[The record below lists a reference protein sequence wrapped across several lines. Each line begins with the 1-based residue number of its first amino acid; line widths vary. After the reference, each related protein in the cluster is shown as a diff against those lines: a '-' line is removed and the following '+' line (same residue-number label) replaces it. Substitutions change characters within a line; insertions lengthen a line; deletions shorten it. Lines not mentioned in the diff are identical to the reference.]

1 VVAGGETLTALIA
14 WISCVIAVALAAAS
28 LLFVGSGAV
37 EGQYL
42 VALAAPAYAAVAL
55 AIALRRPENRLH
67 WVLRLIALALPAL
80 PLAGSLREAWLHDPN
95 AYPLWPWFAW
105 IGNGLWGLSAGL
117 CLTLLPLLFPTGS
130 PPSARWRPFGW
141 FVVGVFVL
149 QAADDVFRPRQ
160 LASDPG
166 YGTNPLGLSGPIG
179 DLFVLLTAPLPLG
192 FIIAVLGC
200 LASVVVRFRRARG
213 VERQQMK
220 WFVYAVAFG
229 TLSLLLNVAGNV
241 MGMVGPGGSGVNLAI
256 ANVGSLLLA
265 ISFVLMPISVGVAIL
280 RYRLYDIDVLINRTL
295 VYGPLSAALAAT
307 YFAVVV
313 VLGAALRPLTD
324 GSEVAVALST
334 LLVLALF
341 APLRRRIQGAVDR
354 RFFRSRYDA
363 AHTLDAFGERLRDE
377 VDLDSVRADLLDVV
391 RDTVRPAH
399 ASVWLRER

>member
-1 VVAGGETLTALIA
+1 VTALIA
-14 WISCVIAVALAAAS
+14 WVSCVLAVALAVAS
-28 LLFVGSGAV
+28 LLFVGGGAV

-67 WVLRLIALALPAL
+67 WVLRLIGLALPAL
-80 PLAGSLREAWLHDPN
+80 LIAGSLREAWLRDPD
-95 AYPLWPWFAW
+95 AYSLWPWFAW
-105 IGNGLWGLSAGL
+105 IGNGLWGLTAGL

-130 PPSARWRPFGW
+130 PPSARWRPFSW
-141 FVVGVFVL
+141 FVLGVFVL
-149 QAADDVFRPRQ
+149 QAADNVFHPGQLTDDPR
-160 LASDPG
+160 
-166 YGTNPLGLSGPIG
+166 YGINPLGLSGSIG
-179 DLFVLLTAPLPLG
+179 DLLVLLAAPLPLA

-229 TLSLLLNVAGNV
+229 TLGLLLNIAGNV
-241 MGMVGPGGSGVNLAI
+241 TGMVGPGGSGVSLAI
-256 ANVGSLLLA
+256 ANVGSLVLA
-265 ISFVLMPISVGVAIL
+265 ISFVLLPISVGIAIL

-295 VYGPLSAALAAT
+295 VYGLLSAALAAT
-307 YFAVVV
+307 YFAGVVA
-313 VLGAALRPLTD
+313 LQAALRPLTD

-334 LLVLALF
+334 LVVLALF
-341 APLRRRIQGAVDR
+341 APLRRRIQAAVDR

>member
-1 VVAGGETLTALIA
+1 V
-14 WISCVIAVALAAAS
+14 
-28 LLFVGSGAV
+28 
-37 EGQYL
+37 
-42 VALAAPAYAAVAL
+42 
-55 AIALRRPENRLH
+55 H

-80 PLAGSLREAWLHDPN
+80 LLAGSLREAWLRDPD
-95 AYPLWPWFAW
+95 AYPLWPWFSW

-141 FVVGVFVL
+141 FVVGVFGLLIV
-149 QAADDVFRPRQ
+149 DNIFRPRQ
-160 LASDPG
+160 LASDPV
-166 YGTNPLGLSGPIG
+166 YGTNPLGLTGQIG
-179 DLFVLLTAPLPLG
+179 DVLFTLLALLPLAFVL
-192 FIIAVLGC
+192 AVLGC

-220 WFVYAVAFG
+220 WFVSAAAVSTVG
-229 TLSLLLNVAGNV
+229 LMVNMAGNV
-241 MGMVGPGGSGVNLAI
+241 LGMIEPGPSGAAITI
-256 ANVGSLLLA
+256 ANIGGVLISLG
-265 ISFVLMPISVGVAIL
+265 FVLLPISVGVAIL

-341 APLRRRIQGAVDR
+341 APLRRRIQAAVDR

-363 AHTLDAFGERLRDE
+363 AHTLDAFGARLRDE